1 MSHDS
6 TNASGHG
13 EGFSIIN
20 VDGTPTTVYHQEA
33 EMSDTASSSVKVEK
47 EVIAESI
54 LSSLGLTPQD
64 TLSVDAL
71 RELSS
76 VTGSSAAQMRK

>member
-1 MSHDS
+1 
-6 TNASGHG
+6 
-13 EGFSIIN
+13 
-20 VDGTPTTVYHQEA
+20 
-33 EMSDTASSSVKVEK
+33 MSDTASSSVKVEK

-64 TLSVDAL
+64 TLSTEAL

-76 VTGSSAAQMRK
+76 VTRSSAAQSRKQSDADTT